1 MTQAA
6 EDILRALLDA
16 ALQAADP
23 YGATL
28 KALGA
33 PAKGRNVV
41 IGAGK
46 AAARMAQAVEAQC
59 AGAVEERYGSEVE
72 GFVIVPKGYGAS
84 LNHIRVMEAAHPLPD
99 ARAQAAAR
107 EALALAGGLGEDDR
121 LIALISGGG
130 SALMAMPASGLTLA
144 DKQRITGALL
154 QSGAAITEINTVRK
168 HLSAIKGGWL
178 ARAAYPAPVETL
190 VVSDIPGD
198 DAMMVASGPTL
209 RDATTGAEALAILQ
223 EYGIEPGQAVRAH
236 LGNPA
241 SDTPDPGDPCFAG
254 ERVTIVARAADAL
267 AAAAEKALAL
277 GLKPVMLGDDLQ
289 GEARDLAAD
298 HARRALRQTGAAV
311 ILSGGETTVTVQGAG
326 GSGGPNTE
334 YALALALSLES
345 GGALDGAAGIYAL
358 AADTDGIDGTSGA
371 AGAFVTPETLLRARE
386 KGLDPAGLL
395 EAHDSA
401 RLFGALGDLVTTGP
415 TLTNVNDFRAVLVG
429 VL

>member
-1 MTQAA
+1 MIQAA
-6 EDILRALLDA
+6 EDILRALFDA

-28 KALGA
+28 GALGA
-33 PAKGRNVV
+33 PVKGRNVV

-46 AAARMAQAVEAQC
+46 AAARMAQAVE
-59 AGAVEERYGSEVE
+59 ERYGGETE
-72 GFVIVPKGYGAS
+72 GFVIVPEGYGAS
-84 LNHIRVMEAAHPLPD
+84 LNHIRIIEASHPLPD
-99 ARAQAAAR
+99 ERAQAAAR
-107 EALALAGGLGEDDR
+107 EALALAGELGEDDR

-130 SALMAMPASGLTLA
+130 SALMAAPAPGITLA
-144 DKQRITGALL
+144 DKQRLTSALL
-154 QSGAAITEINTVRK
+154 KSGAAITEINTIRK

-178 ARAAYPAPVETL
+178 ARAAHPAPVETL

-198 DAMMVASGPTL
+198 DAVMVASGPTL

-223 EYGIEPGQAVRAH
+223 EYGIEPGEAVRAH
-236 LGNPA
+236 LGNSA
-241 SDTPDPGDPCFAG
+241 SDTPDPGDACFAG

-277 GLKPVMLGDDLQ
+277 GLRPVILGDDLQ
-289 GEARDLAAD
+289 GEARDLAAE
-298 HARRALRQTGAAV
+298 HARLALQQQGPAV

-334 YALALALSLES
+334 YALVLALSLE
-345 GGALDGAAGIYAL
+345 GRAGIYAI

-371 AGAFVTPETLLRARE
+371 AGALVTPTTLSRARE
-386 KGLDPAGLL
+386 KGLDPAAMLD
-395 EAHDSA
+395 AHDSA
-401 RLFGALGDLVTTGP
+401 RLFDALDDLVTTGP

-429 VL
+429 AL

>member
-1 MTQAA
+1 MTRAA
-6 EDILRALLDA
+6 EDILRALFDA

-28 KALGA
+28 AALGA
-33 PAKGRNVV
+33 PVKGRNLV

-46 AAARMAQAVEAQC
+46 AAARMAQAVE
-59 AGAVEERYGSEVE
+59 ERYGSETE
-72 GFVIVPKGYGAS
+72 SFVIVPKGYGAS
-84 LNHIRVMEAAHPLPD
+84 LNHIRIMEAAHPLPD
-99 ARAQAAAR
+99 ERAQAAAR
-107 EALALAGGLGEDDR
+107 EALALAGELGEDDR

-130 SALMAMPASGLTLA
+130 SALMAAPAPGITLA
-144 DKQRITGALL
+144 DKQRLTSALL
-154 QSGAAITEINTVRK
+154 KSGAAITEINTIRK

-178 ARAAYPAPVETL
+178 ARAAYPASVETL

-198 DAMMVASGPTL
+198 DPSMVASGPTL
-209 RDATTGAEALAILQ
+209 RDATTGAGALAILQ
-223 EYGIEPGQAVRAH
+223 EYGIEPGEAVRAH

-241 SDTPDPGDPCFAG
+241 SDTPDPGDACFAG

-277 GLKPVMLGDDLQ
+277 GLKPVVLGDDLQ
-289 GEARDLAAD
+289 GEARDLATEQ
-298 HARRALRQTGAAV
+298 ARLALQQQGPAV
-311 ILSGGETTVTVQGAG
+311 ILSGGETTVTFQGVTVQDAG

-334 YALALALSLES
+334 YALALAL
-345 GGALDGAAGIYAL
+345 ALDGAAGIYAL

-371 AGAFVTPETLLRARE
+371 AGALVTPETLSRARE
-386 KGLDPAGLL
+386 KGLDPAAML

-401 RLFGALGDLVTTGP
+401 RLFDALGDLVTTGP

-429 VL
+429 AL